1 MKKLFSILAIGLML
15 PISSYAILGST
26 IKSLPSD
33 TQIVKNSSYMIYI
46 TQTATY
52 KLYQYS
58 NSPAKDSNKSKSI
71 IFAVIWKGISP
82 PNLKEVL
89 GEQNFKIFMTTTPII
104 NTLTYKK
111 FVANDLVIEIS
122 GHQGDVFGNAYIPSK
137 LPKNITIEGLI
148 TNAK

>member
-1 MKKLFSILAIGLML
+1 MKKMFLILTMGLII
-15 PISSYAILGST
+15 PISSYATLGST

-33 TQIVKNSSYMIYI
+33 TQTVKNTSHMVYV

-52 KLYQYS
+52 KLFQYS
-58 NSPAKDSNKSKSI
+58 NLPVKGYTKSKNI

-89 GEQNFKIFMTTTPII
+89 GEQNFKIFTTTKPVI
-104 NTLTYKK
+104 NTLNYKK

-122 GHQGDVFGNAYIPSK
+122 GHQGDVFGNAYIPSQM
-137 LPKNITIEGLI
+137 PKNTTIEGLI